1 MPKKK
6 KGKREGLFQI
16 LLAVLIVLAV
26 LLFSR
31 DIEALTSYGYIGVF
45 FIAMLSTATII
56 FPSPGWAALIAMS
69 PFLDPVLLGI
79 AAGIGAA
86 VGEMTGFLAGDG
98 AREILRNHVKESK
111 GIEETVRKYG
121 LWGIFVLS
129 FVPNP
134 LFDVAGL
141 VAGGLKMQWWQFLLA
156 CAAGRVLRYVLVA
169 IVGGFTLG
177 LFL

>member
-6 KGKREGLFQI
+6 DRKREGLYQI

-31 DIEALTSYGYIGVF
+31 DIEALTSYGYAGVF
-45 FIAMLSTATII
+45 LIAMLSTATII

-69 PFLDPVLLGI
+69 PFLDPVLLGLS
-79 AAGIGAA
+79 AGIGAA
-86 VGEMTGFLAGDG
+86 IGELTGFLAGDG
-98 AREILRNHVKESK
+98 ARELLRNHVKQSRQ
-111 GIEETVRKYG
+111 IEKTVKKHG
-121 LWGIFVLS
+121 AVGIFILS

-134 LFDVAGL
+134 LFDIAGL
-141 VAGGLKMQWWQFLLA
+141 VAGGLRMPWWQFLVA
-156 CAAGRVLRYVLVA
+156 CAAGRILRYVLVA
-169 IVGGFTLG
+169 FVGAFTLG